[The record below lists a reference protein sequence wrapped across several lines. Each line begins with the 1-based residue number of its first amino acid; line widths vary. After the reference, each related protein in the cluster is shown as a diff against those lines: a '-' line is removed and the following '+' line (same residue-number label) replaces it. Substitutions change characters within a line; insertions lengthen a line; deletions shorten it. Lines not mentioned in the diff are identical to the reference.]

1 MPQGTADKKNH
12 GFGSVS
18 FIKEFCYDGSSFLVK
33 VRLVC
38 LTLLCASEDHTSSK
52 SYKKKASEPDNK
64 LPLCHLL
71 TKIRKFFNDSVKV

>member
-1 MPQGTADKKNH
+1 M
-12 GFGSVS
+12 
-18 FIKEFCYDGSSFLVK
+18 K
-33 VRLVC
+33 VRLIC

-52 SYKKKASEPDNK
+52 SYKKKASKKKKKKKASEPDNK